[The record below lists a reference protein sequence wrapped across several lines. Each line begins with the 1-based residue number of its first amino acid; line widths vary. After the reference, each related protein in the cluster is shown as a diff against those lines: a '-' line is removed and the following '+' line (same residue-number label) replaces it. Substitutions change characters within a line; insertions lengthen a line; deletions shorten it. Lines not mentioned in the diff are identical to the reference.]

1 MHRGSKVLVHLRRGF
16 NVIEW
21 SLAVLK
27 CGAAFVYLDPEASE
41 RRKEAVVGNCK
52 PALIVD
58 DALLEE
64 AILGDLEDSSHGSNE
79 SGLEYVKYSTS
90 DDDLAYVIY
99 TSGSTGEPK
108 GVMVEHGNVASFV
121 QASKDVFE
129 CGYGSR
135 VLQLASFS
143 FDASIL
149 EWTTALCTGGCLC
162 FAQCPEQLVGEY
174 LAEVI
179 EENDVSFMQVTP
191 TALETLPLTRD
202 VPSLRQISIGGEAGS
217 RELFAKWHSRV
228 NLVNAYGPTEA
239 AIAVTFQKIG
249 REDALPEV
257 ISVGPANANT
267 TIYVCAEGFGPV
279 LQPGSQGEVCIA
291 GPQVARGYCESPDQ
305 TSRSFKTHSNG
316 VPMYRTGDR
325 GMLQE
330 DGSLV
335 VLGRIDRELKVRGFR
350 IAPEEVEKA
359 ILDTEAGV
367 AEASIQ
373 LSQNGL
379 EMVAFVAPETISVE
393 ALLAAL
399 KGLLPKYKVPSRIR
413 RTASL
418 PKNVNGKIDHKAV
431 RMLRSELNK
440 APRASDDDSSSDG
453 SSDGYVIVEHS
464 DDEEEIIG
472 GIWADVLG
480 VSTPPAAD
488 INFFDIGGHSL
499 LVPRL
504 HDQLKATFPDKAVRL
519 VDMFHQ
525 STIKKQAALFGAGS
539 RKKVVQSHSRPK
551 RSESTRN
558 SRPGSRRAFPSQSS
572 ISSVQTPKGSP
583 TSIRASSV
591 TSVDAVDE
599 APSVAIV
606 GIAGRFPGASNA
618 DEFYQKLVKGYSG
631 IIPSAT
637 CPERKTLPGNIW
649 VPSCGALAS
658 IEDFDHTFWHLSREE
673 ATDMDPQQRLF
684 MEAAYEALRDAGIDP
699 RDGTNVGTRTGL
711 FVGSANHSYHL
722 HTESVVSDNFIR
734 ENRGFV
740 APSISARTAY
750 HLNISGPNVTV
761 QTNCASSTVALAL
774 AFDSLRLGRCDVA
787 IVGGVSVQLFD
798 GGYITQN
805 GQIFSPRGVCS
816 PFDAN
821 ADGTVP
827 ADAVTAIVLKRH
839 SAAEADGTPVYAKI
853 VGTGF
858 GSDGALEKAGYQVPS
873 PRGQAE
879 VIKSAWNMACNVS
892 PERLRYAEVHGS
904 GTPIGDALELEGLAL
919 AMKELG
925 ATNHRFTVGSTKGNI
940 GNTQHASGL
949 VSLVKLCKS
958 MQDGIIPP
966 TKGLDTPNP
975 IINPGLPIDLAM
987 QKTPLVKSDIL
998 AVSAAG
1004 WGGVNS
1010 HIVLAFPEE
1019 RLHKKTTTFMPAEIF
1034 TRQRLEAPRLQR
1046 GL

>member
-1 MHRGSKVLVHLRRGF
+1 MHRGDKVLVHLRRGF
-16 NVIEW
+16 AVIEW
-21 SLAVLK
+21 SLAILK

-41 RRKEAVVGNCK
+41 RQKAAVVGNCK
-52 PALIVD
+52 PTLIVD

-64 AILGDLEDSSHGSNE
+64 AMLGDLEDSSHGGNE
-79 SGLEYVKYSTS
+79 SGLEHAKYSTS

-121 QASKDVFE
+121 QASKDVFG

-143 FDASIL
+143 FDASTL

-179 EENDVSFMQVTP
+179 EENDISFMQVTP

-202 VPSLRQISIGGEAGS
+202 LPSLRQISIGGEAGS

-239 AIAVTFQKIG
+239 AIAVSFHKID
-249 REDALPEV
+249 REDALPEI

-267 TIYVCAEGFGPV
+267 AIYICAEGFGPV

-291 GPQVARGYCESPDQ
+291 GPQVARGYCENPDQ

-316 VPMYRTGDR
+316 VRMYRTGDR

-335 VLGRIDRELKVRGFR
+335 VLGRMDRELKVRGFR
-350 IAPEEVEKA
+350 VAPEEVEKA
-359 ILDTEAGV
+359 ILDAEVGV
-367 AEASIQ
+367 TEASIQ

-379 EMVAFVAPETISVE
+379 EMVAFIAPETISVE

-399 KGLLPKYKVPSRIR
+399 KGLLPKYKVPSHIH

-418 PKNVNGKIDHKAV
+418 PKNVSGKIDHKAV
-431 RMLRSELNK
+431 RMMRSELSK
-440 APRASDDDSSSDG
+440 ASYASDDSSSDD

-464 DDEEEIIG
+464 DDEEIIG
-472 GIWADVLG
+472 WIWADVLG

-499 LVPRL
+499 LVPKL
-504 HDQLKATFPDKAVRL
+504 HEQLKATFPDRAVRL

-525 STIKKQAALFGAGS
+525 STIKKQAALFGGGS
-539 RKKVVQSHSRPK
+539 KKKIARSRSRAK
-551 RSESTRN
+551 RSKSTRN
-558 SRPGSRRAFPSQSS
+558 SHPGSRRAFPSKSS
-572 ISSVQTPKGSP
+572 ISSMQTPKDSP
-583 TSIRASSV
+583 TSTRASSV

-631 IIPSAT
+631 IVPSVI

-649 VPSCGALAS
+649 VPSCGALDN
-658 IEDFDHTFWHLSREE
+658 IEDFDNTFWHLSREE

-684 MEAAYEALRDAGIDP
+684 MEVVYEALRDAGIDP

-722 HTESVVSDNFIR
+722 HTESVVTDNFIR

-750 HLNISGPNVTV
+750 HLNVSGPNVTV

-816 PFDAN
+816 PFDAK

-853 VGTGF
+853 VGTGL

-879 VIKSAWNMACNVS
+879 VIKSAWNMAGGVS
-892 PERLRYAEVHGS
+892 PERLRYAEIHGS

-940 GNTQHASGL
+940 GNTQHSSGL
-949 VSLVKLCKS
+949 VSLIKLCKS
-958 MQDGIIPP
+958 IQGGVIPA

-975 IINPGLPIDLAM
+975 MINPGLPIDLAM
-987 QKTPLVKSDIL
+987 QKTPLVESDIL

-1019 RLHKKTTTFMPAEIF
+1019 RLHKKTTTFVPADIF
-1034 TRQRLEAPRLQR
+1034 MRQRLEAPRLQR
-1046 GL
+1046 EL